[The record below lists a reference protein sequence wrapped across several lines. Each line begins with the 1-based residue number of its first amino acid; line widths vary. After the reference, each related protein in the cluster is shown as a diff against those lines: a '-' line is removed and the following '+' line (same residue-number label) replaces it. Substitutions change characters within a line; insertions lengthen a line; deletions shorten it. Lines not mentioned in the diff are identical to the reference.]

1 MHRLMMRAFAVLGL
15 FCITSGEIAAG
26 VADVSRPG
34 LANPERGW
42 RFEIL
47 VGLEP
52 GEKSSRRDNWPF
64 PKYKRDGVTVTQ
76 AYCYLNKYCD
86 SEIPQTK
93 LDALQADFD
102 RARRHGVKFLLRF
115 ASETDTSR
123 LRGPYLPR
131 ILAHIAQLKEIVN
144 RNADVIY
151 CLQIGW
157 VGAWGEFHASKS
169 GIEKHPEQIAKV
181 VAATLDILPPNRST
195 MMRTI
200 LARDDAMRLLAG
212 REDGRIGFFNDAT
225 LAGFIEGGT
234 FVDRSEQMEKLSW
247 GDVLWRKYGEK
258 GGYQYDAAA
267 LVGRRAPVDGELFW
281 STSRINP
288 CWETGLGAILRL
300 KEHHYTTFSVVHGNS
315 ELDKSDSPGAIDR
328 WKATPVTPELLKA
341 YGVDCDPDYFADAPY
356 RTAYDFIRDHLG
368 YRLVAKAVAWTDGTA
383 RVLVHNYGFAAP
395 VNPRKA
401 SFAVIAADGTVRTYP
416 TDFDCRALEA
426 AADTVIEGRVPALG
440 AGERLALWLPDEM
453 LADRAE
459 YAIRLA
465 GGAELIE
472 KDGKAL
478 NMLTLGGSFVP
489 ERTKDEAPVVD

>member
-1 MHRLMMRAFAVLGL
+1 MHRLMTGAFAVLGL
-15 FCITSGEIAAG
+15 FCVTSGEIAAG

-47 VGLEP
+47 IGLEP

-76 AYCYLNKYCD
+76 AYCYLVKYCD
-86 SEIPQTK
+86 SEIPQSK

-102 RARRHGVKFLLRF
+102 RARRDGVKFLLRF
-115 ASETDTSR
+115 AYETDMSR
-123 LRGPYLPR
+123 RRGPYLPR

-169 GIEKHPEQIAKV
+169 GIEKHPEQIAKI

-195 MMRTI
+195 MMRYMP
-200 LARDDAMRLLAG
+200 AREQALLQLDG
-212 REDGRIGFFNDAT
+212 RGESRIGFFNDAT

-234 FVDRSEQMEKLSW
+234 FVDYPEKMEKRFW
-247 GDVLWRKYGEK
+247 GDLLWGKYGEK
-258 GGYQYDAAA
+258 GNYHYDT
-267 LVGRRAPVDGELFW
+267 VTQISRRAPVDGELFW
-281 STSRINP
+281 SESKIGLP
-288 CWETGLGAILRL
+288 WETGLAAILRL

-315 ELDKSDSPGAIDR
+315 ELDKSDRPGAIDR

-341 YGVDCDPDYFADAPY
+341 YGVDCDPAYFADAPY

-368 YRLVAKAVAWTDGTA
+368 YRLVAKAAVWKDGMA

-401 SFAVIAADGTVRTYP
+401 SFAVIAADGTVRAYP
-416 TDFDCRALEA
+416 SDFDCRALEA
-426 AADTVIEGRVPALG
+426 GADTVIEGRVPALG

-453 LADRAE
+453 LADRTE

-465 GGAELIE
+465 GGAEIVE
-472 KDGKAL
+472 KDGKVL
-478 NMLTLGGSFVP
+478 NALTLGGSFAPV
-489 ERTKDEAPVVD
+489 RTNDDAPVVD